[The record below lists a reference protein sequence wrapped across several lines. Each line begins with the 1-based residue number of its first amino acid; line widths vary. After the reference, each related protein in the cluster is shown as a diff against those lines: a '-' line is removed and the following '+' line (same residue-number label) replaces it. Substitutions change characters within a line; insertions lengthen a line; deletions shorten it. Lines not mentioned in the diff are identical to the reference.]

1 MTARTLQILALST
14 VAAGAAACGGDD
26 GGDGQDPDA
35 GLSASCMEATMHS
48 DLEWIQDNIF
58 TPSCASFASCHMGSA
73 AGAAGLNLEA
83 GMAESAMVDVDST
96 LEPDYKLVAPG
107 DADNSYLL
115 MILGR
120 EPVPAGVTINRTMP
134 LGNPVLCDE
143 KIEAVARW
151 VDQM

>member
-1 MTARTLQILALST
+1 MTARTLQILGLFA
-14 VAAGAAACGGDD
+14 VAAGSVACGGDD
-26 GGDGQDPDA
+26 GGNGEPDA
-35 GLSASCMEATMHS
+35 GISPSCMEATVHS
-48 DLEWIQDNIF
+48 DLEWIQENVF

-83 GMAESAMVDVDST
+83 GTAESSLVDVDST
-96 LEPDYKLVAPG
+96 IEPDYKLVAPG

-120 EPVPAGVTINRTMP
+120 EPVPPGVTINRTMP
-134 LGNPVLCDE
+134 LGNPLLCDE